1 VHLVGFTIGIYHDA
15 RTYECQ
21 ISHLLAEVVAVT
33 EKRQKE
39 RSSIQLKYTLEVK
52 LRRTGMANLT
62 HF

>member
-1 VHLVGFTIGIYHDA
+1 MSPFVK
-15 RTYECQ
+15 
-21 ISHLLAEVVAVT
+21 SHLLAEVVAVT

-39 RSSIQLKYTLEVK
+39 KSSTQLKYDLKIK